1 MSDIGYVRCNTLVPT
16 ACNPT
21 YANIFMATFE
31 QKHIYPFIKSK
42 VDLYLRCIDDI
53 FFGWKVM
60 EEELKIFF
68 NEISKK
74 HPSIKFD
81 QKYSKSKIEFLDV
94 LAYKHEQQT
103 LQTTLF
109 KNKTDRQSYLYAKS
123 DQPASLKRS
132 IIYSQILCNYK
143 VLQEQSTKRG

>member
-1 MSDIGYVRCNTLVPT
+1 
-16 ACNPT
+16 
-21 YANIFMATFE
+21 
-31 QKHIYPFIKSK
+31 
-42 VDLYLRCIDDI
+42 
-53 FFGWKVM
+53 M